1 MSSKTRSVLITGAA
15 RGIGWASA
23 ELFVEKGWTVTI
35 GDVDVAEAKKRAAA
49 YPDHMLALSLDVT
62 DQASVD
68 AAFAGHLAQW
78 GGLDA
83 LVNNAGIQ
91 RHAPLAELAFENWR
105 AVLDINLNGSF
116 RCLQAAAKIMLPQG
130 SGAVVN
136 LASVAA
142 TRGAAGRA
150 PYAASKAAIVS
161 LTKTAAV
168 EWAARGLRVNAVAP
182 GYVETDLVRNVIN
195 EGRLDVGPI
204 LERTPQRRL
213 ADPAEIAKAIHFLCS
228 DEASY
233 VNGHVFH
240 VDGGFEADYGVP
252 FFPPKPA
259 GQS

>member
-1 MSSKTRSVLITGAA
+1 MSSEARSVLITGAA

-23 ELFVEKGWTVTI
+23 EVFVEKGWKVTI
-35 GDVDVAEAKKRAAA
+35 GDVDAAEAKKRAAA
-49 YPDHMLALSLDVT
+49 HPAHMLALPLDVT
-62 DQASVD
+62 DPSSID
-68 AAFAGHLAQW
+68 AAFASHLVKW

-91 RHAPLAELAFENWR
+91 RHAPLAELSFENWR
-105 AVLDINLNGSF
+105 AVLGINLDGSF
-116 RCLQAAAKIMLPQG
+116 RCLQAAAKIMLPRG
-130 SGAVVN
+130 SGAIVN

-168 EWAARGLRVNAVAP
+168 EWAALGLRVNAVAP
-182 GYVETDLVRNVIN
+182 GYVETDLVRNVIK

-213 ADPAEIAKAIHFLCS
+213 ADPAEIAKVIFFLCS

>member
-1 MSSKTRSVLITGAA
+1 MTQETKAVLITGAA
-15 RGIGWASA
+15 RGIGWATA
-23 ELFVEKGWTVTI
+23 ELFVQHGWNVTI
-35 GDVDVAEAKKRAAA
+35 GDVDVAEAKKRASAR
-49 YPDHMLALSLDVT
+49 PQQMLALQLDVT
-62 DQASVD
+62 NQASVD
-68 AAFAGHLAQW
+68 AAFAAALAHW
-78 GGLDA
+78 GRLDA

-91 RHAPLAELAFENWR
+91 RHAPLASLSFENWS

-116 RCLQAAAKIMLPQG
+116 RCLQAAAKIMLPQA
-130 SGAVVN
+130 SGAIVN

-168 EWAARGLRVNAVAP
+168 EWAALGLRVNAVAP
-182 GYVETDLVRNVIN
+182 GYVETDLVRNVIA

-204 LERTPQRRL
+204 LDRTPARRL
-213 ADPAEIAKAIHFLCS
+213 ADPAEIAKAIYFLCS

-240 VDGGFEADYGVP
+240 VDGGFAADYGVP
-252 FFPPKPA
+252 FFPPKT
-259 GQS
+259 